1 MLEKANHNY
10 NRTLRDPRALINGQA
25 VHRCGKMRFG
35 LRTLSSVGSAAIAV
49 YNLMLLLNHQPVLAD
64 VVRELYIRA
73 RTPLGLLGV
82 NPLRVFRYFSS
93 HYIPVNLERD
103 FSDFCEKFAPGY
115 CGIIIHK
122 TGKGLFSVPHAAA
135 LENDN
140 GRIFIY
146 NRFPTSIKRY
156 EFSSTDFAATKKNF
170 IVGFYINAQDFD
182 R

>member
-1 MLEKANHNY
+1 MLEKANHNH
-10 NRTLRDPRALINGQA
+10 NRTFGDPHALINGQA

-35 LRTLSSVGSAAIAV
+35 LRTLSSVGSAVIAV
-49 YNLMLLLNHQPVLAD
+49 YNLMLLLNRKPVLAE
-64 VVRELYIRA
+64 VARELYIRA

-82 NPLRVFRYFSS
+82 RPLKVFRYFSS

-103 FSDFCEKFAPGY
+103 FAAFCEKFSPGY
-115 CGIIIHK
+115 CGIIIRK
-122 TGKGLFSVPHAAA
+122 TGKGIFSVPHAAA

-140 GRIFIY
+140 GKIYIY

-156 EFSSTDFAATKKNF
+156 EFSSADFAANKKSF
-170 IVGFYINAQDFD
+170 IVGYYINAEDFD